1 MKTNFIENTKL
12 KEKMMNQ
19 DYMSKLVARALDEE
33 FTEELTEELNEVKS
47 TIEYKAKLPFKGARW
62 VPLPREFSG
71 KPSIDFQVSVFC
83 SIINVIF
90 LYILYLRK
98 VRMIIILFKI
108 FSEFCGISPAGLSFP

>member
-33 FTEELTEELNEVKS
+33 FTEVKS

-71 KPSIDFQVSVFC
+71 SRRQVSRFQYFV
-83 SIINVIF
+83 
-90 LYILYLRK
+90 
-98 VRMIIILFKI
+98 
-108 FSEFCGISPAGLSFP
+108 P